1 MPESNQVLDLSR
13 EALIVP
19 NGTAY
24 LNNELKANENGFVTA
39 RDFIEWLK
47 NMGVFTSISYKQNRV
62 IEEENVAPRTVV
74 EEIWQ
79 KNYAFGTI
87 NRLHNGYQGLKSN
100 DFITLSTL
108 RYLGCFDMTKAM
120 YYHVRDN
127 MTYLEEVMKLN
138 ATELDV
144 FLNFHLLKYDEEGL
158 PFKYYVPELA
168 GQETDNKFEE
178 FANTVFIT
186 KSTILKS
193 LCTHQHTRATYV
205 VKDIQNNDKVL
216 SDGRKWIQ
224 IIAVGEQLAN
234 IDWDLEKY
242 PDITVETPLQQ
253 EFLECKKNL
262 SNLDYVPTGNERF
275 LSGYMMKKL
284 YPNYNTYN
292 TAIHMQ
298 VTDADFAKMGANNIK
313 ISDEPVMYS
322 NSIHLKLG
330 FYSSTTEVGIFQ
342 SCPLYSIEGG
352 LYPRTFTNSPNI
364 NWTAY
369 NHSNTAFSYLQQL
382 FKSCIYLN
390 RVSDDIFN
398 IPVNKDGYIPAMHD
412 FKKAQVIDAKSVFE
426 ECKRLN
432 YVKTSIFDGCYNIK
446 EFGYCFSSV
455 GANMPIRNLTIDFTR
470 LMHNK
475 RNCISVFALFY
486 KASGVNY
493 EITRDVF
500 EFCRT
505 KLENAAY
512 CFFNS
517 GWTLP
522 QEYNGVFPAIF
533 RDCVNL
539 TNLTHCFFGQITNN
553 KAVIWDDLITFDPD
567 IFKNCRNLLIITKL
581 FAIDHIGS
589 PNLEPD
595 RMSKIPRNTLKSR
608 TPKFKNIELSQMLRD
623 CVNFIWCDNMF
634 AGSMIEHLGSD
645 PHYFKNCRRLTNAD
659 LIFSQML
666 SLEDTITQPFKG
678 IENQITTLNHCF
690 AYSHVDVDL
699 QKFFET
705 PYPKL
710 TNIGNCF
717 YKNYKVHGT
726 VESDLLKGCPNVT
739 NVSYMFNYCPFITYL
754 KKKND
759 GKGFFDWIPKCG
771 EAIQMFAQTC
781 KPWEDSPSFIK
792 LRTYDD
798 LVEIVDR
805 RKYGVIESNFFSQSG
820 TNSIVNIPQILH
832 FTGFV
837 VFGDKLFENCHKL
850 ENAGSAFEYSYGAY
864 YIGHGIFKNCE
875 KLVNASNCFANGNYK
890 DKNKLYDTTNKI
902 FTILNRSIS
911 YSYDFNQPPIGDGN
925 NCNRTDTYLFGPKE
939 RPESWF
945 KGCASLKD
953 VSYCFYL
960 NAHWEWVIPGDIF
973 ADCPKIDYIVNV
985 FAGNLRALPAI
996 PYNLLKACYKTI
1008 TVEGGVNGCF
1018 DNLGYQYINA
1028 QDKAEFPWRNIK
1040 YVSKNYGPLWPYVD
1054 NSDTRPRD
1062 GFLSKT
1068 KPASEY
1074 LQKNGGPNAGAGE
1087 YIGMIYGS
1095 YRQSAGLNGV
1105 DIKWAGQA
1113 PNT

>member
-1 MPESNQVLDLSR
+1 MAENNQVLDLSR

-24 LNNELKANENGFVTA
+24 LNNELKANEHGFVTA

-47 NMGVFTSISYKQNRV
+47 NMGVFTSLSYRQNRV

-74 EEIWQ
+74 DEIWK
-79 KNYAFGTI
+79 KNYEFGDI
-87 NRLHNGYQGLKSN
+87 NRLRGGVKELKSN

-127 MTYLEEVMKLN
+127 MMYLEKVMKLSEN
-138 ATELDV
+138 NLDI
-144 FLNFHLLKYDEEGL
+144 FQNFHLLKYDEEGL

-168 GQETDNKFEE
+168 DPVTNNLFEQ
-178 FANTVFIT
+178 FADTVFIT

-216 SDGRKWIQ
+216 PDGRKWIQ

-242 PDITVETPLQQ
+242 PGITVETPLQQ

-284 YPNYNTYN
+284 YPNYTAWNTSIY
-292 TAIHMQ
+292 MQ
-298 VTDADFAKMGANNIK
+298 VTDSDFVKLGTNNIK

-330 FYSSTTEVGIFQ
+330 FYSSTTDIGIFQ

-352 LYPRTFTNSPNI
+352 LYPRTFINSLNI

-369 NHSNTAFSYLQQL
+369 NHSNTAFSYLEGL
-382 FKSCIYLN
+382 FKNCVYLN
-390 RVSDDIFN
+390 RVSEDIFN

-412 FKKAQVIDAKSVFE
+412 FKKAQVINAKSVFE

-432 YVKTSIFDGCYNIK
+432 YVNTSIFDGCYNIK
-446 EFGYCFSSV
+446 DFQYCFSAV
-455 GANMPIRNLTIDFTR
+455 GANLPIRNLPLDFTR

-475 RNCISVFALFY
+475 RNVQNVFALFY
-486 KASGVNY
+486 KASGISY
-493 EITRDVF
+493 AIERDVF
-500 EFCRT
+500 KYCRN
-505 KLENAAY
+505 KLENAGY

-533 RDCVNL
+533 RDCINLSNL
-539 TNLTHCFFGQITNN
+539 TQCFFGQITNN
-553 KAVIWDDLITFDPD
+553 KAVIWDDIVTFDLD
-567 IFKNCRNLLIITKL
+567 IFKNCRNLSIITKL
-581 FAIDHIGS
+581 FAIEHIGS
-589 PNLEPD
+589 PNWKPD

-608 TPKFKNIELSQMLRD
+608 TPKFKSIELSQMLRD
-623 CVNFIWCDNMF
+623 CVNLIWCDNMF

-645 PHYFKNCRRLTNAD
+645 PHYFKNCRRLSNAD
-659 LIFSQML
+659 LIFTQMF

-678 IENQITTLNHCF
+678 IENQITTINQCF
-690 AYSHVDVDL
+690 SYSHVDVDL

-710 TNIGNCF
+710 INAGNCF
-717 YKNYKVHGT
+717 MKNYKVHGT
-726 VESDLLKGCPNVT
+726 VESDLLKGCSNVM

-771 EAIQMFAQTC
+771 EAIQMFSSTC

-798 LVEIVDR
+798 LVEIVDK

-820 TNSIVNIPQILH
+820 TNSIVSVAQILH

-850 ENAGSAFEYSYGAY
+850 ESAAAAFEYSYGAY
-864 YIGHGIFKNCE
+864 YWGHGIFKNCE
-875 KLVNASNCFANGNYK
+875 KLVNASNCFAYGNYS
-890 DKNKLYDTTNKI
+890 DKNKLYDTTNTI

-945 KGCASLKD
+945 KGCVSLKD

-960 NAHWEWVIPGDIF
+960 NSHWEWVIPGDIF

-996 PYNLLKACYKTI
+996 PYNLFKACYKTI
-1008 TVEGGVNGCF
+1008 TVDNGVTGCF

-1028 QDKAEFPWRNIK
+1028 QDKAEFPWRNIR

-1054 NSDTRPRD
+1054 NSDTRPKD

-1068 KPASEY
+1068 KPASDY
-1074 LQKNGGPNAGAGE
+1074 LQENGGPNAGAGA
-1087 YIGMIYGS
+1087 YIGMIYGV

-1105 DIKWAGQA
+1105 NIKWAGQA

>member
-1 MPESNQVLDLSR
+1 MAENNQVLDLSR
-13 EALIVP
+13 EALVVP

-24 LNNELKANENGFVTA
+24 LNNELKANEHGFVTA

-47 NMGVFTSISYKQNRV
+47 NMGVFTSLSYAENQV

-74 EEIWQ
+74 NKYWRR
-79 KNYAFGTI
+79 NYSFGSI
-87 NRLHNGYQGLKSN
+87 NRLQGGAKELKSN

-168 GQETDNKFEE
+168 NQVIDNLFEQ

-216 SDGRKWIQ
+216 PDGRKWIQ

-242 PDITVETPLQQ
+242 PGITVETPLQQ

-262 SNLDYVPTGNERF
+262 SNPDYVPTGNERF

-284 YPNYNTYN
+284 YPNYTAWNTSIY
-292 TAIHMQ
+292 MQ
-298 VTDADFAKMGANNIK
+298 VTEADFAKMGANNIK
-313 ISDEPVMYS
+313 ISDEPIMYS

-330 FYSSTTEVGIFQ
+330 FYSSTTEVGIFD

-352 LYPRTFTNSPNI
+352 LYPRTFTNSSNI

-369 NHSNTAFSYLQQL
+369 DHSNTAFSYLQRL
-382 FKSCIYLN
+382 FQNCVYLN

-412 FKKAQVIDAKSVFE
+412 FKKAQVINAKSVFK

-432 YVKTSIFDGCYNIK
+432 YVNTSIFDGCYNIK
-446 EFGYCFSSV
+446 EFQYCFCAV

-475 RNCISVFALFY
+475 RNVQNVFALFY
-486 KASGVNY
+486 KASGVSY

-500 EFCRT
+500 KYCRNT
-505 KLENAAY
+505 LENAGY
-512 CFFNS
+512 CFQIS

-533 RDCVNL
+533 RDCVSLSNL
-539 TNLTHCFFGQITNN
+539 TYCFFGDISNN
-553 KAVIWDDLITFDPD
+553 KAVIWDDLVTFDPD
-567 IFKNCRNLLIITKL
+567 IFKNCQNLSNITKL
-581 FAIDHIGS
+581 FAIEHIGS
-589 PNLEPD
+589 HTWEPD
-595 RMSKIPRNTLKSR
+595 RMSKMPRNTRKSR
-608 TPKFKNIELSQMLRD
+608 TPKFKSIELAQMLRD
-623 CVNFIWCDNMF
+623 CVNLIWCDNMF
-634 AGSMIEHLGSD
+634 NGSMLEHLGSD

-659 LIFSQML
+659 SIFAQMFA
-666 SLEDTITQPFKG
+666 LEDTITQPFKG
-678 IENQITTLNHCF
+678 IENQITTLGQCF
-690 AYSHVDVDL
+690 AYGHVSVDL
-699 QKFFET
+699 QKFFENG
-705 PYPKL
+705 YPKL
-710 TNIGNCF
+710 TNLSSCF
-717 YKNYKVHGT
+717 YNNYKVNGT

-739 NVSYMFNYCPFITYL
+739 SVGFMFHNARFITYL

-759 GKGFFDWIPKCG
+759 GKGFFDWIPKCTDASRAFTG
-771 EAIQMFAQTC
+771 IC
-781 KPWEDSPSFIK
+781 KPFEDSPAFVKI
-792 LRTYDD
+792 RTYED
-798 LVEIVDR
+798 LVEIVDK
-805 RKYGVIESNFFSQSG
+805 RKYGVIESNFFSQAG
-820 TNSIVNIPQILH
+820 TNALRQAPLILQY
-832 FTGFV
+832 TGII
-837 VFGDKLFENCHKL
+837 VFGDKLFENCHQL
-850 ENAGSAFEYSYGAY
+850 VNAGSAFEYSYGAY
-864 YIGHGIFKNCE
+864 YWGHGIFKNCE
-875 KLVNASNCFANGNYK
+875 KLENVSNCFAYGDYV
-890 DKNKLYDTTNKI
+890 DKNKLYDTTNPL

-911 YSYDFNQPPIGDGN
+911 YGYDFNQPPIGDGN

-939 RPESWF
+939 RPESPF
-945 KGCASLKD
+945 KGCVSLRD
-953 VSYCFYL
+953 VARCFYS
-960 NAHWEWVIPGDIF
+960 NSHWEWVIPGDIF
-973 ADCPKIDYIVNV
+973 ADCPKIESIVNV
-985 FAGNLRALPAI
+985 FGGGLRMLPAI
-996 PYNLLKACYKTI
+996 PYNLFRASYTSIKQA
-1008 TVEGGVNGCF
+1008 NGCF
-1018 DNLGYQYINA
+1018 DNLGYQYMNA
-1028 QDKAEFPWRNIK
+1028 QDKPTFPWRNIR

-1054 NSDTRPRD
+1054 SSTDKPGD
-1062 GFLSKT
+1062 GFVSHIKQVGDM
-1068 KPASEY
+1068 
-1074 LQKNGGPNAGAGE
+1074 LQENGGPNVGANA
-1087 YIGMIYGS
+1087 YIGWIYGL
-1095 YRQSAGLNGV
+1095 YRQYAGLNGV
-1105 DIKWAGQA
+1105 SIKWAGQA
-1113 PNT
+1113 PTT